1 MRLLSAS
8 RPDSLFAT
16 VVTSLLSTGIL
27 AGSGLE
33 NGEVQANGQF
43 LSGGATLG
51 QEETLSLE
59 VDSPESG
66 QLPPPPNAAPALA
79 RINGSMLSVSHLATA
94 GSNSELG
101 QFNSA
106 AQTLVEY
113 VDNIV
118 VNAEGIASGTE
129 LILTVAWNVSG
140 QSIFNAPNRIRTR
153 SRLLLDAAG
162 IALDPDPDAPE
173 PPRQAW
179 SRDVSNYE
187 ETTDG
192 EFGQIQFDFLV
203 QAGVPSPGNIRMR
216 SAAGVIVG
224 GSGST
229 FTGNYN
235 CQARGALTAEVVG
248 ATNLRTKSGRTLYRW
263 TTNSQSG
270 IDYGSRDDDPPQG
283 PTLTIGPSEVGE
295 EFSALSWA
303 SRENH
308 FYLIE
313 AAATNGLWALVTEVP
328 GTGLPLSIDLLNEGR
343 TTGYR
348 IREIFG
354 SQSRDHV
361 VRAPVLQV
369 LKSHS
374 NGLNIRLAWNT
385 HPQEIYQLN
394 EILPDGTESPAFAV
408 SGDGAATWFDFA
420 PETQRRVF
428 QVRAIKN

>member
-1 MRLLSAS
+1 MRLPCFSH
-8 RPDSLFAT
+8 PGSLFAIL
-16 VVTSLLSTGIL
+16 VSYLLFTGIL

-43 LSGGATLG
+43 LSGGASLG
-51 QEETLSLE
+51 RKEGLSLE
-59 VDSPESG
+59 VESPESD
-66 QLPPPPNAAPALA
+66 QLPPPPTAAPALA
-79 RINGSMLSVSHLATA
+79 RISGSMLSVSHLATA
-94 GSNSELG
+94 ASTSDFG

-118 VNAEGIASGTE
+118 VSAEGIAPGTE

-140 QSIFNAPNRIRTR
+140 QSVFSAPDRIRTR

-162 IALDPDPDAPE
+162 IDLDPDPAAPE
-173 PPRQAW
+173 PPRQVW
-179 SRDVSNYE
+179 SRDFSNYE
-187 ETTDG
+187 KTTEG
-192 EFGQIQFDFLV
+192 EFGQVQFDFLV
-203 QAGVPSPGNIRMR
+203 QAGVPSSGNIRMR

-229 FTGNYN
+229 FTGSYN
-235 CQARGALTAEVVG
+235 CQATGALTAEVIG
-248 ATNLRTKSGRTLYRW
+248 ATDLRTKSGETLYRW
-263 TTNSQSG
+263 TTNSHSG
-270 IDYGSRDDDPPQG
+270 IAYGSRDDNPPQS

-295 EFSALSWA
+295 EFSSLSWD
-303 SRENH
+303 SKENH

-313 AAATNGLWALVTEVP
+313 SAASNGLWTLVSEVP
-328 GTGLPLSIDLLNEGR
+328 GTGQPLRINLLNEGR
-343 TTGYR
+343 TTEYR

-361 VRAPVLQV
+361 VRPPVLHV
-369 LKSHS
+369 LRN
-374 NGLNIRLAWNT
+374 NGDGLSIRLAWNT

-394 EILPDGTESPAFAV
+394 EILPDGSESPAFAV

-420 PETQRRVF
+420 PENLRQVF